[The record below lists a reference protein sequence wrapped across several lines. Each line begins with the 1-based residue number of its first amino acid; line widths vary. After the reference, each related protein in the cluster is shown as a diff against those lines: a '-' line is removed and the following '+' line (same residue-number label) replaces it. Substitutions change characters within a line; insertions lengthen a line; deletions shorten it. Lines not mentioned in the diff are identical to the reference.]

1 MWRPGFAFEECCSAL
16 LYGYRRSLCVLS
28 TRYRGTPEK
37 PGLVLGLER
46 GGCCRGVAYRVA
58 EEKAEATRA
67 YLFER
72 ELPTNVYFPRYP
84 LIKLAD
90 GRRVAALA
98 FVVDQAHTQYRHL
111 TEEEKIFYLRQGVG
125 KEGPAIDYLANTI
138 RHMCELGFSG
148 GGLARLLE
156 KAQKNRPD

>member
-1 MWRPGFAFEECCSAL
+1 MWRPGFAFEERCSAL
-16 LYGYRRSLCVLS
+16 LYGYRRSLCILS

-58 EEKAEATRA
+58 EEKAEATQA

-90 GRRVAALA
+90 GQRVEALA
-98 FVVDQAHTQYRHL
+98 FVVDPVHPQYRRL
-111 TEEEKIFYLRQGVG
+111 SEEEKIHYLCQGVG
-125 KEGPAIDYLANTI
+125 KEGPAIDYLANTVS
-138 RHMCELGFSG
+138 HMEELGIAG
-148 GGLARLLE
+148 GDLL
-156 KAQKNRPD
+156 KLLRRAQKK